1 MKHLVL
7 AVLISVFGL
16 GPALADHHKEQ
27 PPGPE
32 RGQGVSGQG
41 AKSSGGKSTDAI
53 KSQYIHRPDSTQYHP
68 GGKTPDAGAAGVNAA
83 PAADK
88 SQYIHRPDSTQYHPG
103 GKKSGVPGGVEA
115 EDDWETPAAGKAYVH
130 RPDSTQYHPGGK
142 GKSKSGTD

>member
-68 GGKTPDAGAAGVNAA
+68 GGK
-83 PAADK
+83 
-88 SQYIHRPDSTQYHPG
+88 
-103 GKKSGVPGGVEA
+103 KSGVPGGVEA